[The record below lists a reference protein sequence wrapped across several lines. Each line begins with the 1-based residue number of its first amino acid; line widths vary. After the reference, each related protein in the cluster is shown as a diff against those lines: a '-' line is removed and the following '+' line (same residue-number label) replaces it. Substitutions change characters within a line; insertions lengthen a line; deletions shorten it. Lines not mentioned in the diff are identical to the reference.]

1 MKITQLFPVTGQAKQ
16 ILNNMIEDLEK
27 AQRDLAISESVNDA
41 KGIKIYG
48 SIIDN
53 LSRVISEYFNCDI
66 DWEVL

>member
-48 SIIDN
+48 STIDN

>member
-16 ILNNMIEDLEK
+16 ILNIMIEDLEK

-48 SIIDN
+48 ATIDN

>member
-1 MKITQLFPVTGQAKQ
+1 
-16 ILNNMIEDLEK
+16 MIEDLEK

>member
-27 AQRDLAISESVNDA
+27 AQRDLAISESVNDE

-48 SIIDN
+48 ATIDN
-53 LSRVISEYFNCDI
+53 LSRVISEYFYFNI

>member
-48 SIIDN
+48 TAIDN

>member
-48 SIIDN
+48 TTIDN

>member
-16 ILNNMIEDLEK
+16 ILCKMIEDLEK
-27 AQRDLAISESVNDA
+27 ALRDLATTDSVIDA
-41 KGIKIYG
+41 IGSKIYG
-48 SIIDN
+48 TAIDN

>member
-16 ILNNMIEDLEK
+16 ILNNMIEELEK

-48 SIIDN
+48 TTIDN